1 MAEQALIDRLK
12 RYSKHCLTQHTD
24 PDFAE
29 AVYEAVDVIDGLL
42 NDLQEA
48 LDTIEELT
56 DTNVGK
62 WIPVTERLPEIGK
75 SVLVISY
82 GRVCFAKLL
91 LAINNGG
98 FPTFVLQDGLNN
110 PPVLETTAHNEF
122 TKNRITHWMPLPEPP
137 KEETD
142 G

>member
-1 MAEQALIDRLK
+1 MAEQALLDRLK

-48 LDTIEELT
+48 LDTVEELQSQLP
-56 DTNVGK
+56 K
-62 WIPVTERLPEIGK
+62 WIPVTERLPNGE
-75 SVLVISY
+75 SDRYLVAY
-82 GRVCFAKLL
+82 GFMSHLRV
-91 LAINNGG
+91 AICYYADN
-98 FPTFVLQDGLNN
+98 
-110 PPVLETTAHNEF
+110 LETDNGFYAYDDEHGFHGKTEA
-122 TKNRITHWMPLPEPP
+122 RYWMPLPEPP

>member
-1 MAEQALIDRLK
+1 MEELITRLSRYTEQCIAERL
-12 RYSKHCLTQHTD
+12 D
-24 PDFAE
+24 PDFAD
-29 AVYEAVDVIDGLL
+29 AVEQAKDK
-42 NDLQEA
+42 LQKP
-48 LDTIEELT
+48 
-56 DTNVGK
+56 K
-62 WIPVTERLPEIGK
+62 WIPVSEKLPEIGK

-122 TKNRITHWMPLPEPP
+122 TENRITHWQYLPEPP

>member
-12 RYSKHCLTQHTD
+12 RYSIKCLTERTD
-24 PDFAE
+24 GDFAE
-29 AVYEAVDVIDGLL
+29 AVWEAVEVIDGLL
-42 NDLQEA
+42 NDLQDA
-48 LDTIEELT
+48 LDRIAELT

-62 WIPVTERLPEIGK
+62 WVPVTDRLPEVGK

-91 LAINNGG
+91 LTENNGG

-122 TKNRITHWMPLPEPP
+122 TENRITHWMPLPEPP
-137 KEETD
+137 KD
-142 G
+142 GGT